1 MGIKQEHRF
10 RGRIGAALVA
20 MLAFA
25 GSASAL
31 DFEIGDTT
39 IRLENLVTIGGTF
52 RMQDRDDSLIGKSNL
67 NPGLCVR
74 RVGGGTPTGG
84 PDPNPV
90 NNSYAGNTCNPGE
103 DDTSGQGFANAND
116 FYVAQ
121 PGSYSPNGDNGN
133 LNFDKH
139 DLVQATA
146 KVTTD
151 INFDVMGFN
160 VFARSLYFF
169 DDVYAD
175 LDERHPD
182 TTFQP
187 ARTAY
192 PGKPRSA
199 NGTDFRFL
207 DYFVSR
213 AFEVGDRTI
222 AVKIGDQVLNWG
234 ESGFLALNSL
244 NSINAPNQILLRFP
258 GSDIKEV
265 FQPQG
270 MVTMNVD
277 VVDGVGLELF
287 YQYEW
292 KPTIIDP
299 VGSFFSSSDT
309 LGDGGSY
316 AMASFGKAPEDPDE
330 LYQPWRNPDD
340 PASLLGSQS
349 DRTFTRNFEEERRRL
364 PDDGGQYGAS
374 VKFFLEDFNN
384 GTEVGLYFANY
395 HSRVP
400 SVSALAADA
409 TCIPDSA
416 FDALPDPLGSGVQ
429 TLLGVAQSVP
439 LLGGLLGT
447 ALAPTDLLLNLAG
460 LINPV
465 GCGVPVGNLLGA
477 VAGVAGLPAP
487 PLAPSTGVGDP
498 LPVGSL
504 QLIAEYPEDIHM
516 YGISFNTT
524 IGDIAWS
531 GEYAFRDNLPVQIHT
546 TDVIFA
552 GLQPA
557 FPAQDFS
564 LEPLATLPGRRTAVP
579 DFISQY
585 RGVEIGPG
593 DYVRGYERMKIGQ
606 LGTTFIK
613 TLGGDNPLGA
623 SQITLLL
630 ELGMTHVIDMPG
642 LDELQFN
649 GAGTDTHI
657 SGGADGS
664 TGINPIDIRSNPDDP
679 TSINTEAGLRQ
690 NPTAH
695 RDRGGFG
702 TDLSYGYRFVTLTRY
717 DDAIFGVNIELLNAL
732 FHDVEGVAPGLG
744 QNFVEGR
751 KQILSGVRWD
761 YLSKYTGEIRYTW
774 FTGGMNR
781 DQNRDRD
788 NLLVFLGYLF

>member
-1 MGIKQEHRF
+1 MGNKQER
-10 RGRIGAALVA
+10 RYRYLSALVGA
-20 MLAFA
+20 VALAQA
-25 GSASAL
+25 GVASAL
-31 DFEIGDTT
+31 EFEIADTT
-39 IRLENLVTIGGTF
+39 VKFENLITIGATW
-52 RMQDRDDSLIGKSNL
+52 RMQDRDSSLIGKSNL
-67 NPGLCVR
+67 NPGICVS
-74 RVGGGTPTGG
+74 RVSGGTPMGG
-84 PDPNPV
+84 PDPDRDV
-90 NNSYAGNTCNPGE
+90 NAYEGNTCNPGE
-103 DDTSGQGFANAND
+103 DDTSGGGFANAND

-151 INFDVMGFN
+151 INFDLFGFN

-169 DDVYAD
+169 DEVYAD
-175 LDERHPD
+175 LDEKHPD
-182 TTFQP
+182 RTFQA
-187 ARTAY
+187 ARTRY
-192 PGKPRSA
+192 PGKARAS

-213 AFEVGDRTI
+213 SFEIGDRTASI
-222 AVKIGDQVLNWG
+222 KIGDHVLNWG

-244 NSINAPNQILLRFP
+244 NSINPPNQVLLRFP

-270 MVTMNVD
+270 MVSFNVD
-277 VVDGVGLELF
+277 VFDGVGLELF

-292 KPTIIDP
+292 KPIIVDP

-340 PASLLGSQS
+340 PASLLGSRS
-349 DRTFTRNFEEERRRL
+349 DRTFTRNFEEERRRR

-374 VKFFLEDFNN
+374 VKFFLEDLNN

-400 SVSALAADA
+400 SVSAIAADA
-409 TCIPDSA
+409 TCIPDSPY
-416 FDALPDPLGSGVQ
+416 DSLPGPLA
-429 TLLGVAQSVP
+429 GVAQG
-439 LLGGLLGT
+439 LINAANGAGLGGLVGT
-447 ALAPTDLLLNLAG
+447 LTAPTDLLLNVVG
-460 LINPV
+460 LVNPL
-465 GCGVPVGNLLGA
+465 GCGVPVGNLVGA
-477 VAGVAGLPAP
+477 LAGVAGLPAP
-487 PLAPSTGVGDP
+487 PLAPATGARDP

-504 QLIAEYPEDIHM
+504 QLIAEYPEDIRM

-524 IGDIAWS
+524 LGDIAWS
-531 GEYAFRDNLPVQIHT
+531 GEYAYRENLPVQIHT

-557 FPAQDFS
+557 FPANDFS
-564 LEPLATLPGRRTAVP
+564 LAPIATLPGRRTAVP

-585 RGVEIGPG
+585 RGIDIGPG
-593 DYVRGYERMKIGQ
+593 DYVRGYERLKVGQ
-606 LGTTFIK
+606 LGTTFLK
-613 TLGGDNPLGA
+613 TVGGDNPLGA
-623 SQITLLL
+623 TQITLLL

-657 SGGADGS
+657 SAGADGS
-664 TGINPIDIRSNPDDP
+664 TGINPIDIRSNPNDP
-679 TSINTEAGLRQ
+679 TSINTDPLLRQ

-702 TDLSYGYRFVTLTRY
+702 TDISYGYRFVTLTRY
-717 DDAIFGVNIELLNAL
+717 DDAIFGINIELLNAL

-751 KQILSGVRWD
+751 KQILSGIRWD
-761 YLSKYTGEIRYTW
+761 YLSKYTGEVRYTW

-788 NLLVFLGYLF
+788 NILVYLGYLF